1 MRKIRLK
8 GAAGISLAADVG
20 GDPNRQ
26 PVVLLHGGGQTRHS
40 WKNAAQRLIDYG
52 YYTVSLDLRGH
63 GDSEWSHDQDYSL
76 DVFVADL
83 REVLKPL
90 RRPPVLVGASLG
102 GLASLL
108 TVGEARQPA
117 HGLVLVDVVPRIEAD
132 GAEEI
137 RQFMQAAPNG
147 FANLQEA
154 ADAVAAY
161 LPHRQRPTDL
171 TGLERNLRLGSDG
184 RYRWHYDPAL
194 TSQHNSH
201 NRQQPVR
208 LEAAASAVDIPTLLI
223 RGSASRLVSEQGVK
237 QLLELIPHAQLVNV
251 AGAQHMVAGDRN
263 DIFNDALLDF
273 LSRSVEA

>member
-1 MRKIRLK
+1 MHKIRFK

-52 YYTVSLDLRGH
+52 YHTVSLDLRGH
-63 GDSEWSHDQDYSL
+63 GDSDWSHDQDYSL

-83 REVLKPL
+83 REVLKTL

-102 GLASLL
+102 GLTSLL
-108 TVGEARQPA
+108 TIGEARQPA
-117 HGLVLVDVVPRIEAD
+117 RGLVLVDVVPRIEAD

-137 RQFMQAAPNG
+137 QRFMQAAPNG

-154 ADAVAAY
+154 ADAVTAY
-161 LPHRQRPTDL
+161 LPHRQRPTDFA
-171 TGLERNLRLGSDG
+171 GLERNLRLGLDG

-194 TSQHNSH
+194 TAQHNRRSRH
-201 NRQQPVR
+201 PER
-208 LEAAASAVDIPTLLI
+208 LEAAASEVGIPTLLI
-223 RGSASRLVSEQGVK
+223 RGSASRLVSEKGVK

-263 DIFNDALLDF
+263 DVFNDALLDF
-273 LSRSVEA
+273 LSNSVEA